1 MITLKEK
8 LQPVYDDIKKLG
20 INRDITPTLEQL
32 FVIMNKGLLVPKY
45 SYEDRVWFLHNNK
58 IKFEY
63 VEGYEITQTRDIQ
76 TIMYCFQDQD
86 FNKIEEDLFETREAL
101 IDSLK

>member
-1 MITLKEK
+1 MVK
-8 LQPVYDDIKKLG
+8 LNEVLRPVYQK
-20 INRDITPTLEQL
+20 
-32 FVIMNKGLLVPKY
+32 LLVNTD
-45 SYEDRVWFLHNNK
+45 EDSKRLVGYLERIIDKRLLIPLYVFGSRVYFIHNNK
-58 IKFEY
+58 VDSAFI
-63 VEGYEITQTRDIQ
+63 EGYEITQTRDIQ